1 MNRTETTRASLTLP
15 IILIVAL
22 FFLWGVANNLN
33 DVLISHFKGLFSLG
47 DFGAGLVQS
56 AFYLGYFCLAIP
68 AALFMRSYGYRAAVL
83 LGLILYGAGALLF
96 WPAASALSYPA
107 FLAALFIIASGL
119 AFLETSANPL
129 IARLGS
135 PETAS
140 RRLNFAQAFN
150 PLGSISGVLVGRAFI
165 LSDSTA
171 GQLDRAQ
178 AAAAVQ
184 MPYLFI
190 GIGVLVWA
198 LLIRLAPFPAIATKP
213 DVEEGVGA
221 ASDFAWLL
229 RSPRFLIGVLAQFFY
244 VGAQVGVWSFL
255 IRYVETVLPG
265 TPATEA
271 AGYLTASLVVFMVGR
286 FAGAALMGRVRPLA
300 LLAAFA
306 TAAAVLCGVAGIV
319 GGMTG
324 VIALV
329 ASSFFMSILYPTIF
343 AEAVDGLGPRT
354 KAGSALLVMAIVGG
368 AVFPAVMGLVS
379 DASGSIVR
387 AMLVPAGCF
396 LVVLAFGLY
405 HLRRPA

>member
-1 MNRTETTRASLTLP
+1 MNPTDAPRGSLRLP
-15 IILIVAL
+15 VILIVAL

-286 FAGAALMGRVRPLA
+286 FAGAALMGRVRPLP
-300 LLAAFA
+300 LLATFA
-306 TAAAVLCGVAGIV
+306 TAAAVLCLVAGIV

-324 VIALV
+324 VLALV

>member
-1 MNRTETTRASLTLP
+1 MNRTETTRASLAVP
-15 IILIVAL
+15 IVLIVAL

-150 PLGSISGVLVGRAFI
+150 PLGSITGVLVGRAFI
-165 LSDSTA
+165 LSDSTVE
-171 GQLDRAQ
+171 QLDRTQ

-198 LLIRLAPFPAIATKP
+198 VLIRLAKFPPIATQP

-229 RSPRFLIGVLAQFFY
+229 RSPRFLMGVLAQFFY

-265 TPATEA
+265 TPATTA
-271 AGYLTASLVVFMVGR
+271 AGYLTASLIAFLVGR
-286 FAGAALMGRVRPLA
+286 FVGVALMGRVRPLL
-300 LLAAFA
+300 LLAIFA
-306 TAAAVLCGVAGIV
+306 TAAAILCAIAGVV

-324 VIALV
+324 VLALV
-329 ASSFFMSILYPTIF
+329 GSSFFMSILYPTIF

-379 DASGSIVR
+379 DAGGSIVG
-387 AMLVPAGCF
+387 AMLVPAACF
-396 LVVLAFGLY
+396 LVVLAFGLF

>member
-165 LSDSTA
+165 LSDSTTA
-171 GQLDRAQ
+171 QLDRTQ

-190 GIGVLVWA
+190 GIGVLIWA
-198 LLIRLAPFPAIATKP
+198 VLIRLAKFPAIATQP

-229 RSPRFLIGVLAQFFY
+229 RSPRFLMGVLAQFFY

-265 TPATEA
+265 TPATTA
-271 AGYLTASLVVFMVGR
+271 AGYLTASLIAFMAGR
-286 FAGAALMGRVRPLA
+286 FVGVALMGRVRPLP
-300 LLAAFA
+300 LLAIFA
-306 TAAAVLCGVAGIV
+306 TAAAILCAVAGVV

-324 VIALV
+324 VLALV

-379 DASGSIVR
+379 DAGGSIVQ
-387 AMLVPAGCF
+387 AMLVPAACF
-396 LVVLAFGLY
+396 LVVLAFGVF
-405 HLRRPA
+405 HMRRPA

>member
-1 MNRTETTRASLTLP
+1 MNRTETTRASLAVP

-150 PLGSISGVLVGRAFI
+150 PLGSITGVLVGRAFI
-165 LSDSTA
+165 LSDSTVE
-171 GQLDRAQ
+171 QLDRTQ

-198 LLIRLAPFPAIATKP
+198 VLIRLAKFPPIATQP

-229 RSPRFLIGVLAQFFY
+229 RSPRFLMGVLAQFFY

-265 TPATEA
+265 TPATTA
-271 AGYLTASLVVFMVGR
+271 AGYLTASLIAFLVGR
-286 FAGAALMGRVRPLA
+286 FVGVALMGRVRPLL
-300 LLAAFA
+300 LLAIFA
-306 TAAAVLCGVAGIV
+306 TAAAILCAIAGVV

-324 VIALV
+324 VLALV
-329 ASSFFMSILYPTIF
+329 GSSFFMSILYPTIF

-379 DASGSIVR
+379 DAGGSIVG
-387 AMLVPAGCF
+387 AMLVPAACF
-396 LVVLAFGLY
+396 LVVLAFGLF

>member
-1 MNRTETTRASLTLP
+1 MNRTETTRASLAVP
-15 IILIVAL
+15 IVLIVAL

-150 PLGSISGVLVGRAFI
+150 PLGSITGVLVGRAFI
-165 LSDSTA
+165 LSDSTVE
-171 GQLDRAQ
+171 QLDRTQ

-198 LLIRLAPFPAIATKP
+198 VLIRLAKFPPIATQP

-229 RSPRFLIGVLAQFFY
+229 RSPRFLMGVLAQFFY

-265 TPATEA
+265 TPATTA
-271 AGYLTASLVVFMVGR
+271 AGYLTASLIAFLVGR
-286 FAGAALMGRVRPLA
+286 FVGVALMGRVRPLL
-300 LLAAFA
+300 LLAIFA
-306 TAAAVLCGVAGIV
+306 MAAAILCAIAGVV

-324 VIALV
+324 VLALV
-329 ASSFFMSILYPTIF
+329 GSSFFMSILYPTIF

-379 DASGSIVR
+379 DAGGSIVG
-387 AMLVPAGCF
+387 AMLVPAACF
-396 LVVLAFGLY
+396 LVVLAFGLF